1 MQAKKDDDKARL
13 IAESRVRLFKA
24 LALIKSARDTAH
36 NYDFAEWCK
45 EAIEDISAALEEL
58 AEEETDLAPD

>member
-1 MQAKKDDDKARL
+1 MQAKQD
-13 IAESRVRLFKA
+13 
-24 LALIKSARDTAH
+24 
-36 NYDFAEWCK
+36 DFAEWCE